1 MTPYRTENIF
11 FGEEEPAWKSFSNMT
26 GVYLYGG
33 RLAGIYSRASVTPII
48 SVEGDE
54 HEMTSVILKERD

>member
-1 MTPYRTENIF
+1 
-11 FGEEEPAWKSFSNMT
+11 MT

-54 HEMTSVILKERD
+54 HEMTSVVLIERHL